1 MKKVV
6 QTDKAPKAIG
16 PYSQGIVAGDFLF
29 VSGQAPIDPTTMK
42 LVEGGVEAEAVQVM
56 KNLKNILAAS
66 GLDFSNVVKTTVF
79 LTDMNNFALVNDIYR
94 SYFDN
99 EPPAR
104 SCVAVVA
111 LPMGA
116 LVEIEV
122 IAQR

>member
-29 VSGQAPIDPTTMK
+29 VSGQAPINPTTMK